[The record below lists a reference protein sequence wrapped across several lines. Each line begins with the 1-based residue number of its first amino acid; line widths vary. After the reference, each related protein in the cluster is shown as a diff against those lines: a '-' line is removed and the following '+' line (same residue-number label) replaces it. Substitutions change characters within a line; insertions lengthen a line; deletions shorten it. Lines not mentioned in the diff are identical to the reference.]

1 VDQSN
6 LTSTSDLLL
15 ETQLSIVSPSKKD
28 MHGQLYKEVMVCHLR
43 YGMTLLCPVSQA
55 MDQGHDEEIDRE
67 GQWRRRRRLDGALN
81 RLPPNFYVLVWH
93 ILEKV
98 AIQLWVRILTVQYIY
113 SALGYKLKTT
123 TWRPTLL
130 YRRYAFRQCFFNLVN
145 NYLSYV
151 SFLDDS

>member
-1 VDQSN
+1 MDQSN

-43 YGMTLLCPVSQA
+43 YDMTLLCPVSQA

-113 SALGYKLKTT
+113 TVLWDTNKKQLLGVPPYCTGGT
-123 TWRPTLL
+123 HSDNVFSIWSIIICHT
-130 YRRYAFRQCFFNLVN
+130 F
-145 NYLSYV
+145 LS
-151 SFLDDS
+151 